1 MEWQVVLVIISLV
14 GLVTAVVTPIL
25 KLNTSITNLN
35 ATMKNL
41 DELVNESRH
50 KQEVHEKESN
60 QKFEE
65 YEHRLTQNEVKI
77 KNLEH
82 EVFKK

>member
-14 GLVTAVVTPIL
+14 GLVSAIVTPLL

-41 DELVNESRH
+41 DDLVYESRQR
-50 KQEVHEKESN
+50 QESHEAESN
-60 QKFEE
+60 KKFEQ
-65 YEHRLTQNEVKI
+65 YEHRLTEHTVKI
-77 KNLEH
+77 RNIER
-82 EVFKK
+82 EVFKN